1 MLRKNAVNTSVKKFF
16 PAASKIF
23 YGAHTVCI
31 NQEVIYMRLNSGDYA
46 PRSGSYK
53 VVDAQGKTV
62 NTIYI
67 AEGETMPPTQ
77 TSGCHYEF
85 AGEE

>member
-1 MLRKNAVNTSVKKFF
+1 
-16 PAASKIF
+16 
-23 YGAHTVCI
+23 
-31 NQEVIYMRLNSGDYA
+31 MRLNSGDYA

-85 AGEE
+85 CGEE

>member
-1 MLRKNAVNTSVKKFF
+1 MPQAQPKAVQTRQ
-16 PAASKIF
+16 SKGGLF
-23 YGAHTVCI
+23 
-31 NQEVIYMRLNSGDYA
+31 MRLNSGDYA

-53 VVDAQGKTV
+53 VIDAQGKTV

-77 TSGCHYEF
+77 QSGCHYEF
-85 AGEE
+85 CGEE

>member
-1 MLRKNAVNTSVKKFF
+1 MFKIKNA
-16 PAASKIF
+16 
-23 YGAHTVCI
+23 AHTVCI
-31 NQEVIYMRLNSGDYA
+31 NQGGNVMRLNSGDYA

-85 AGEE
+85 CGEE

>member
-1 MLRKNAVNTSVKKFF
+1 MRKRPNAE
-16 PAASKIF
+16 
-23 YGAHTVCI
+23 HTDCI
-31 NQEVIYMRLNSGDYA
+31 GGNKMKLNSGDNA

-53 VVDAQGKTV
+53 IVDAQGRTV

-85 AGEE
+85 MGEE

>member
-1 MLRKNAVNTSVKKFF
+1 MPEYLCLAFKGG
-16 PAASKIF
+16 AA
-23 YGAHTVCI
+23 AHTICI
-31 NQEVIYMRLNSGDYA
+31 GGRYMKLNSGDYA

>member
-1 MLRKNAVNTSVKKFF
+1 
-16 PAASKIF
+16 
-23 YGAHTVCI
+23 
-31 NQEVIYMRLNSGDYA
+31 MRLNSGDYA

-53 VVDAQGKTV
+53 VVDSQGKTV

-67 AEGETMPPTQ
+67 AEGETLPPTQ

-85 AGEE
+85 AGEQ